1 MWGDG
6 LWGGPNVP
14 TASLVTPN
22 VPTAPM
28 VSSVHARLRSLQVSA
43 SSTPQQGVLGERV
56 PAFLGQISLL
66 LALGSCSPWL
76 TDHSSLP
83 PSALPRWQHRRCS
96 EHPLSHP
103 DLAAI
108 SSLTRKMTLL
118 VVLPPTNP
126 TCAGRELPD
135 PWEALGTSC
144 CELLKRE
151 TLCRSSMW
159 CWPHNDSAGVGSCGA
174 HCAAHSWPC
183 PASSQPSAS
192 ASPVGII

>member
-1 MWGDG
+1 MHGSG
-6 LWGGPNVP
+6 HCKCLHRPHPQLLGAV
-14 TASLVTPN
+14 SL
-22 VPTAPM
+22 
-28 VSSVHARLRSLQVSA
+28 
-43 SSTPQQGVLGERV
+43 QGVLGERV

-144 CELLKRE
+144 CDQLKRE

-159 CWPHNDSAGVGSCGA
+159 CWPHNDSSLCCTLLAMPCFISAFGKCFSC
-174 HCAAHSWPC
+174 WNYLNIKEEP
-183 PASSQPSAS
+183 
-192 ASPVGII
+192 